1 MQNANERSLVPFVAD
16 DESDFEMDDVDDS
29 SYEDDEVVALQP
41 NNGVKIESIEDDD
54 VEADDVAAL
63 APLPDPNFVDLDLDD
78 ADRRHIDALR
88 DAEVMRKRQMKANEY
103 FRQFKG
109 KATLTKPIN
118 VGLKTQ
124 HAALVTAA
132 MRKKLASVKDQFA
145 FPKATELTCVF
156 FSMKKANAGHR
167 CQRGI
172 DFGAQDFDGYHFCS
186 QHTREVDEMSDDE
199 YSALRTTLDA
209 VGAPKPNLAA
219 ALAKAIR
226 RA

>member
-1 MQNANERSLVPFVAD
+1 VPFVAD
-16 DESDFEMDDVDDS
+16 DESDVEMDDVDDS
-29 SYEDDEVVALQP
+29 SYEDNGVGALQP
-41 NNGVKIESIEDDD
+41 NQGVQVESIDDEDE

-63 APLPDPNFVDLDLDD
+63 APLPDPEFVDLDLDD
-78 ADRRHIDALR
+78 ADRRHLSALR
-88 DAEVMRKRQMKANEY
+88 DVEVMRKRQMKANEY
-103 FRQFKG
+103 YRQFKG

-118 VGLKTQ
+118 VGLKSE
-124 HAALVTAA
+124 HAVLVTTA
-132 MRKKLASVKDQFA
+132 MYKKLASVKGQFA
-145 FPKATELTCVF
+145 SPKATELTCVF

-219 ALAKAIR
+219 ALAKAIH